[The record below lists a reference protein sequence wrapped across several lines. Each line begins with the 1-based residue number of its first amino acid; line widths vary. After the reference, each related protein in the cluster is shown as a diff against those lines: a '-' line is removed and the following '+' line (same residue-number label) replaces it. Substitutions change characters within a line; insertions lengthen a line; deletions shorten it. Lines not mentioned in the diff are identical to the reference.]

1 MKSREV
7 HSLGIFL
14 LIIFAAAILLDG
26 KYSPSS
32 SELVTIHVDGIA
44 DEAIADKVREVTR
57 MIEGVQTVFI
67 DEKSNLCTFRYDSG
81 KIDLEGVE
89 KQMAGFGIKFTP
101 VESVKILEPDSQKDR
116 KKLISI
122 TINNASNQ

>member
-7 HSLGIFL
+7 HSLGVFL
-14 LIIFAAAILLDG
+14 LIIFAVAILLDG
-26 KYSPSS
+26 KYSPLS

>member
-1 MKSREV
+1 M
-7 HSLGIFL
+7 
-14 LIIFAAAILLDG
+14 LDG

-32 SELVTIHVDGIA
+32 SELVTIHIDGIA
-44 DEAIADKVREVTR
+44 DEAIANKVREVTR

-89 KQMAGFGIKFTP
+89 KQMAGLGIKFIP
-101 VESVKILEPDSQKDR
+101 VESVKILEPDFQKDR
-116 KKLISI
+116 KKMISI
-122 TINNASNQ
+122 KINNASDQ